1 MARALTEKQQKL
13 LAVLFDEAGGDI
25 VAAKKIA
32 GYSDATSSTE
42 IINSLKEEILDAT
55 SAYMARNA
63 PKAAM
68 AMVGALYDPTE
79 LWMKMTKPLKQ
90 WKLPQPT
97 DIKEDNEWV
106 PIPRISRTIPF
117 GYEVNPD
124 DPDVLLPIDHEL
136 DMLEQAQ
143 RYLKQYSYRE
153 VANWL
158 TRNTGRDISHVGLR
172 KRLENER
179 RRKNKAA
186 SLRRWADYA
195 KKAIAKAEEI
205 ERTRLGA
212 KAQDDYEEEYSE
224 AKA

>member
-1 MARALTEKQQKL
+1 
-13 LAVLFDEAGGDI
+13 
-25 VAAKKIA
+25 
-32 GYSDATSSTE
+32 
-42 IINSLKEEILDAT
+42 
-55 SAYMARNA
+55 
-63 PKAAM
+63 
-68 AMVGALYDPTE
+68 
-79 LWMKMTKPLKQ
+79 MTKPLKQ

-117 GYEVNPD
+117 GYELDPD
-124 DPDVLLPIDHEL
+124 DPDVLLPIDKQL
-136 DMLEQAQ
+136 DMLDKAKE
-143 RYLKQYSYRE
+143 YLKQYSYRE

-179 RRKNKAA
+179 QRKNKAR

-212 KAQDDYEEEYSE
+212 KAQEDYEEDCSE
-224 AKA
+224 AQA